1 MKWLHYLFIVSLLL
15 FSCKGQNVK
24 NKRPTRLLTDA
35 LQREV
40 ALPDTI
46 RQLVC
51 IRSSAIR
58 LVTYAGGAPLICG
71 VEEQETRPNEFTH
84 IFAHPD
90 LARLPIIGPGM
101 GGDPE
106 LIMAAGPDVIFMTST
121 TAGEADALQ
130 KQTGIPVFT
139 IEYGDLGRN
148 RPTFYNSLQLIG
160 QVLHTE
166 DKVDS
171 LIGFIDEQIADLQAR
186 TAGTDK
192 SAKVYVGGIS
202 YKGQKGIT
210 STDPYYAALDYLEA
224 DNVASELDSTYVS
237 PITGTYIDW
246 EQLIDW
252 NPDVIFIDVGGWPLV
267 QEDFK
272 TRQGLNRLLKAYE
285 NKQIYT
291 LWPYNNHHSNFDVML
306 VNAWYAGKVLFPEHF
321 GEITMRGKTDEI
333 MTMFVGAP
341 IADSLLQ
348 HWGPYQ
354 NIFDGKEN
362 ILEGTPM
369 LEQIGRAHV

>member
-1 MKWLHYLFIVSLLL
+1 M
-15 FSCKGQNVK
+15 
-24 NKRPTRLLTDA
+24 
-35 LQREV
+35 
-40 ALPDTI
+40 
-46 RQLVC
+46 
-51 IRSSAIR
+51 
-58 LVTYAGGAPLICG
+58 
-71 VEEQETRPNEFTH
+71 
-84 IFAHPD
+84 
-90 LARLPIIGPGM
+90 
-101 GGDPE
+101 
-106 LIMAAGPDVIFMTST
+106 IFMTST

-341 IADSLLQ
+341 IADSLIQ

-362 ILEGTPM
+362 HE
-369 LEQIGRAHV
+369 